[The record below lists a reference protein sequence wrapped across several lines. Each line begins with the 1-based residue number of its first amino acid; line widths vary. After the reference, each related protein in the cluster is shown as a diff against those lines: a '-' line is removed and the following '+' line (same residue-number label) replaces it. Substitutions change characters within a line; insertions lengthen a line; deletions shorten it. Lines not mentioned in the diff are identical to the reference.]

1 MPLPDSTPALA
12 LIKASVR
19 SQAAYS
25 LEQPVTARKLN
36 QNEAPSDLPAELK
49 REVLARA
56 AALPWHRYPAF
67 VPTHLTAIVAARHDW
82 VPEGVLVGNGSNE
95 VIQAALA
102 VSLGEGDAVV
112 APAPTFSLYRLLA
125 GIMGARYLG
134 VPLATDFSYD
144 VDALIAEAKR
154 SHARVMVLNS
164 PNNPTGSALPADAVE
179 RCLAETQALILCYEA
194 YQEFGGPSAV
204 PLLHRSP
211 RVVVLR
217 TFSKAMGLAGL
228 RFGYALAHPDIA
240 REIAKAKL
248 PYNVNA
254 ITLAA
259 AEVAFEHAEFFEGR
273 TRRVIA
279 ERERFIQ
286 AARQI
291 PGLRVFPSAANF
303 VLLRME
309 TVPAS
314 EVFRRIRDEFGIL
327 IRDVSHSAG
336 LSECLRV
343 SVGEREDMD
352 AVVNALTTIMAGR
365 PAGVSA

>member
-1 MPLPDSTPALA
+1 MPLPDSTSALA

-49 REVLARA
+49 REILARA

-67 VPTHLTAIVAARHDW
+67 VPHHLTAIIAAKHDW
-82 VPEGVLVGNGSNE
+82 VAEGVLVGNGSNE

-102 VSLGEGDAVV
+102 VSLGEDDVVV

-134 VPLATDFSYD
+134 VPFASEFRYD
-144 VDALIAEAKR
+144 IDALIGEVRR
-154 SHARVMVLNS
+154 SQARVLVLNS
-164 PNNPTGSALPADAVE
+164 PNNPTGSALPPDGVE
-179 RCLAETQALILCYEA
+179 RCLAETQALILCDEA
-194 YQEFGGPSAV
+194 YQEFGGPTAV

-217 TFSKAMGLAGL
+217 TFSKAVGLAGL
-228 RFGYALAHPDIA
+228 RFGYALAHPDVA
-240 REIAKAKL
+240 REINKAKL

-259 AEVAFEHAEFFEGR
+259 AEVAFEHAEFFAQR
-273 TRRVIA
+273 TRAVIA
-279 ERERFIQ
+279 ERERFI
-286 AARQI
+286 AAAGQI

-309 TVPAS
+309 AVPAN

-327 IRDVSHSAG
+327 IRDVSHSTG
-336 LSECLRV
+336 LAECLRV
-343 SVGEREDMD
+343 SIGEPEDMD
-352 AVVNALTTIMAGR
+352 AVVSALSTIMAGR
-365 PAGVSA
+365 AAGAPA